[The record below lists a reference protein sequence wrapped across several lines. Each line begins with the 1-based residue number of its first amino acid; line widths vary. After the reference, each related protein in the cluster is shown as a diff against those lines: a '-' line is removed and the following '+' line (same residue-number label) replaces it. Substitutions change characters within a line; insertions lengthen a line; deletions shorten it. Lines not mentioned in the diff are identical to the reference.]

1 MASKARSETSGA
13 DAKPAVA
20 LRDML
25 AAAAP
30 SRRPVLVQ
38 NFVREAACSV
48 LGLSEADGPA
58 DDVPLSET
66 GLDSLLA
73 VELRNVLVKSLG
85 MTLSATLLF
94 DHASIEAL
102 SEFLWSEMQD
112 GEAPVVKQVATGKRA
127 ARAEGTA
134 MLAEIA
140 ELSDAE
146 VELLLE
152 GGRQ

>member
-1 MASKARSETSGA
+1 LSET
-13 DAKPAVA
+13 
-20 LRDML
+20 
-25 AAAAP
+25 
-30 SRRPVLVQ
+30 
-38 NFVREAACSV
+38 
-48 LGLSEADGPA
+48 DGPV

-73 VELRNVLVKSLG
+73 VELRNVLAKSLG

-102 SEFLWSEMQD
+102 SEFLWSEMQE
-112 GEAPVVKQVATGKRA
+112 GEAPLAKQGATDKPT